1 MKGSLNV
8 ESEEMSEDLNVLIKT
23 NDLGVHE
30 NPADPPSNGCCCNS
44 NAHSQCFHPKG
55 SGFASASAFAPRF
68 WSQTQML
75 WIRLTSSDH
84 HQPPTV

>member
-1 MKGSLNV
+1 MEGSLSV

-23 NDLGVHE
+23 NDLGVPD
-30 NPADPPSNGCCCNS
+30 NPADPPSNGCRCNS
-44 NAHSQCFHPKG
+44 NAHSQCFYPKW
-55 SGFASASAFAPRF
+55 SGFAPRF

-75 WIRLTSSDH
+75 WIRLMSSDH